1 MQLRVDPGGG
11 VRCLFTEAID
21 LHGLGAATI
30 RRASRVDPDVEGK
43 WWAELSPI
51 GGPTLG
57 PFALRSE
64 ALDAERQ
71 WLEVHWLDAP
81 STCPPRPQ

>member
-11 VRCLFTEAID
+11 VHCLYAETID
-21 LHGLGAATI
+21 LHALGAATI

-43 WWAELSPI
+43 WWAELSPV

-57 PFALRSE
+57 PFARRSE
-64 ALDAERQ
+64 ALDAERG
-71 WLEVHWLDAP
+71 WLEAHWLAAP
-81 STCPPRPQ
+81 CLPRPR